1 MVARVSPAGDTA
13 RIVGRTL
20 HNTYGAG
27 RTARFLLS
35 SLDYDTDADRPVWE
49 HVGVLRSLLGQA
61 IGALEAADARLDVE
75 IEAHRNT
82 AATIVEAALVGDRIR
97 YTQHPT
103 DRRPGDRSSFA
114 DGPLAAGP
122 VLVDRRV
129 SNAGRDGHD
138 RRDSTG
144 LIAWSPIRRRW
155 EHWAGARCID
165 VDSNVEALSRRH
177 PRADV
182 HAPAEV
188 DS

>member
-20 HNTYGAG
+20 HNTYGADG
-27 RTARFLLS
+27 TARFLLS

-82 AATIVEAALVGDRIR
+82 AATIRDL
-97 YTQHPT
+97 
-103 DRRPGDRSSFA
+103 RPGDRSSFA